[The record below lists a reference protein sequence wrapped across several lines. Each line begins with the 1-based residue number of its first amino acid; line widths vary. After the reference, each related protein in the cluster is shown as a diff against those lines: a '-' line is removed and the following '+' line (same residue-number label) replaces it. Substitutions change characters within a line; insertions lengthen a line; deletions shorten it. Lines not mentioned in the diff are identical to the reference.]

1 MKSIFIVSLF
11 LLVFNLN
18 TSAQNNTLGSKS
30 FGIYGGI
37 NFQNINGDD
46 AGGSALS
53 NSLVTR
59 FHIGINE
66 EIPIATDFY
75 IQPGLQF
82 ISKGTEG
89 KVNYTD
95 NSGTRSLTRN
105 LSIFYMELPVNLV
118 YKPLLGTDHLVLAFG
133 PYVGYAMAGN
143 AKFTGTNA
151 PANTDLQFTSDA
163 PNSDANNL
171 IYYKRWDVGANFC
184 VGYEFSNG
192 INIMLTSQLGLIN
205 INANSSSK
213 LSEKNTGF
221 GLSVGYRFL

>member
-11 LLVFNLN
+11 LLAFNLN
-18 TSAQNNTLGSKS
+18 TSAQNNTLGSMS

-37 NFQNINGDD
+37 NFQNINGNDG
-46 AGGSALS
+46 GGSALS

-59 FHIGINE
+59 FNIGINE

-89 KVNYTD
+89 NVNYTD

-105 LSIFYMELPVNLV
+105 LSIFYIELPVNLV

-133 PYVGYAMAGN
+133 PYVGYAVAGN

-151 PANTDLQFTSDA
+151 PANTDLQFVTDA

-192 INIMLTSQLGLIN
+192 INMMLTSQLGLIN